1 MEGFSDLLPMAKVLV
16 IGAGVMGLAAAW
28 QSLRD
33 GHQVDLIEAAP
44 EPGGMAAHFDFDGDS
59 IERFYHFV
67 CKTDFPTFELLREL
81 GLEDRLRWRPTSMGF
96 YTDGRLH
103 PWGNPVALLR
113 LPNAPLLSKLRY
125 GLLAFV
131 STRRNSWAEL
141 ENVSAKDWIIRWCG
155 EDAYRR
161 FWKTLLEFKFYEHA
175 DNISAAWIW
184 TRIRR
189 IGRSRSSI
197 MQEELGYID
206 GGSQTLIDALVQ
218 AIEQQGGRIHLGSPV
233 QFVTTKDNGVTGAE
247 TTSRH
252 FAADHVISTSPTPYV
267 ADMIPD
273 LPEDWKA
280 RYRSIQNIGVI
291 CVIFK
296 LRRPVTEHFWVNV
309 CIPDLTIPGVVE
321 LTNLRKEIG
330 SSIVYIPYYMPTTNE
345 KFFWPDEHLVAEGF
359 GCLLRLNPNLAASD
373 ILATRVARLRHGQPV
388 CEPGFASKIPPVQ
401 TPIRGLQ
408 VADTCF
414 YYPEDRGIA
423 ESVRLGRSMAHNI
436 PRPAHAAAPTPHVES
451 AV

>member
-1 MEGFSDLLPMAKVLV
+1 
-16 IGAGVMGLAAAW
+16 MGLAAAW